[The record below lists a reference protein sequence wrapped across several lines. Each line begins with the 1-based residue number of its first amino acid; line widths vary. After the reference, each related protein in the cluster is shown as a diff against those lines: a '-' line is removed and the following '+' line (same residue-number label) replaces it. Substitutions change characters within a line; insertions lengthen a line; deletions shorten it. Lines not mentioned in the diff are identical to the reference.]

1 MPIKESFF
9 LSLSSSLLQTVPCF
23 NVTSS
28 ASVGK
33 MRSAKDLQDV
43 SFIDHLIP
51 KYSSNKFSRATTH
64 NGIFP
69 QPPMNGRRF
78 FFAKSNGHPMQSQ
91 EEEEDEQQRYQNTNQ
106 FKRDQFGSSDNN
118 LNSETATNSTITAAA
133 PFIDTTASDEEE
145 IRGKRSLFPF
155 DLPQEF
161 PLTRTVSTST
171 DLNNNSDSE
180 LNYCGIFMKHVN
192 KTNRVSST
200 TTTTTMTKG
209 ILKGTS
215 SNAATTTTTKRKPLL
230 RRSKE
235 DLFNEFCKKTGR
247 LIKPKNIYY
256 IDSRGEDEDDEQT
269 EQQVR
274 ETEKELQVLAKE
286 RIVVVNP
293 REMHFRNSN
302 SPQQNFH
309 QMRRSKSFQAAD
321 DFQEPLYYS
330 QFTDRQ
336 HPLLQQ
342 QSSSPSPRNMMMYQ
356 SQTLPRNFMKGGIS
370 SQSQLHIPHISRQFA
385 TSNAFVNRSFD
396 NFLGVPSYHPN
407 NPQHHHHPRH
417 QPNWPKCI
425 PSSPSAFS
433 GRLFYQA
440 GGGRGGAGNGMTY
453 NSLSRESVLKAATG
467 NEFGSF
473 DLDRIEKDCRISHAS
488 LFQGHN
494 GYTSDYSK
502 STAV

>member
-1 MPIKESFF
+1 M
-9 LSLSSSLLQTVPCF
+9 
-23 NVTSS
+23 
-28 ASVGK
+28 
-33 MRSAKDLQDV
+33 
-43 SFIDHLIP
+43 H
-51 KYSSNKFSRATTH
+51 
-64 NGIFP
+64 
-69 QPPMNGRRF
+69 
-78 FFAKSNGHPMQSQ
+78 SQ
-91 EEEEDEQQRYQNTNQ
+91 EEEDEQAHYQNTNQ
-106 FKRDQFGSSDNN
+106 FKRDQFEQGSNN
-118 LNSETATNSTITAAA
+118 LNSRNSETALNSAQTTTATSSSA
-133 PFIDTTASDEEE
+133 FIDTTTTANDDEEA
-145 IRGKRSLFPF
+145 RGKRSLFPF

-192 KTNRVSST
+192 KTSTNRVSSNT
-200 TTTTTMTKG
+200 SSTTTTTMTKG
-209 ILKGTS
+209 ILKGGASKGNVAST
-215 SNAATTTTTKRKPLL
+215 TTTTTKRKPLL

-256 IDSRGEDEDDEQT
+256 IDSREGEDEEEEQ
-269 EQQVR
+269 EHLR
-274 ETEKELQVLAKE
+274 GETGSEKLQVATKE
-286 RIVVVNP
+286 RIVLVNP
-293 REMHFRNSN
+293 RELNNFRN

-330 QFTDRQ
+330 QFDRQ

-342 QSSSPSPRNMMMYQ
+342 SSPRNMMMYQ

-370 SQSQLHIPHISRQFA
+370 SQSQLHIPHNNISRQFV
-385 TSNAFVNRSFD
+385 TSNGFVNRSFD
-396 NFLGVPSYHPN
+396 NFLSVPGAQSAEQHTYHPH
-407 NPQHHHHPRH
+407 NPQQHPRH
-417 QPNWPKCI
+417 HPNWPKCI

-433 GRLFYQA
+433 GRMFYQAA
-440 GGGRGGAGNGMTY
+440 GGGRCGAGGPY